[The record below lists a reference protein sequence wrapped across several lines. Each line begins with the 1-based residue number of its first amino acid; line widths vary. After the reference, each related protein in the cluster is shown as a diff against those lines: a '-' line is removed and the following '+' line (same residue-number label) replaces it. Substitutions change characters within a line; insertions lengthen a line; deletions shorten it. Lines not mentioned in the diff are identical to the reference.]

1 MKNLHL
7 MLEGW
12 TNLTLERKDGV
23 WCICT
28 RVAFVP
34 LEKAAAELV
43 AACPGARE
51 KLIELDSEPF

>member
-1 MKNLHL
+1 M
-7 MLEGW
+7 EGW

-34 LEKAAAELV
+34 PEKALPRLV

-51 KLIELDSEPF
+51 KLIELDNQLF